1 MAIVEWEKDESVA
14 IVKLNNGGNPQN
26 LAFAD
31 ALNKTL
37 EEIIEDKSTTAMVLT
52 SSDSKIFSTGVDVD
66 WITSQI
72 QENNVRK
79 VKDFMLGMNSVFA
92 KLLTYPIPTIAAIN
106 GHAFGNGAILS
117 CACDFRFM
125 RSDRGYFCFPEVD
138 VGIPF
143 LPGMIAFIRKAIPE
157 YKFNEICLSGRRV
170 TAPELEEHNIIEKAC
185 PNIDELMSESIA
197 YAKTFVKK
205 RGIFAELKKRLYRHI
220 IEIMENKD
228 IAVLESSTLFVKG

>member
-1 MAIVEWEKDESVA
+1 MVIVEWEKNESAA

-37 EEIIEDKSTTAMVLT
+37 EEVIEDKSTTAMVLT
-52 SSDSKIFSTGVDVD
+52 SSDPKIFSTGVDVD
-66 WITSQI
+66 WATSQI
-72 QENNVRK
+72 QENNVEK

-92 KLLTYPIPTIAAIN
+92 KLLIYPIPTIAAIN

-138 VGIPF
+138 LGIPF
-143 LPGMIAFIRKAIPE
+143 LLGMIAFIRKAIPE
-157 YKFNEICLSGRRV
+157 HAFNEMCLSGRRV
-170 TAPELEEHNIIEKAC
+170 TAPELEKVHVIEKAC
-185 PNIDELMSESIA
+185 GNIDELMSESIS
-197 YAKTFVKK
+197 YAKTFAKK
-205 RGIFAELKKRLYRHI
+205 RGIFAELKKRMHRHI

-228 IAVLESSTLFVKG
+228 LEVLESSALFVMD